1 MGIQTWAPHLFEL
14 EEIITTESLS
24 LLSGSHRCSSYYCH
38 NGLQLEAENSHLL
51 QFYYISDSSNFISAS
66 VHLSRACV
74 CARVCRCV
82 CVSRADRSDG
92 LLFYLELPFFDNHK
106 CIISPSA
113 SLLLNNSKFIPP
125 L

>member
-74 CARVCRCV
+74 RVGVCV
-82 CVSRADRSDG
+82 CVFRG
-92 LLFYLELPFFDNHK
+92 LTDLTDYCFIFELPFFNNHK
-106 CIISPSA
+106 FIISPST

-125 L
+125 PP